1 MAAARPSP
9 IPALSARELELL
21 EAVCAGAE
29 VAAAWLD
36 AELNLPWCCRRFAEW
51 FPKGLPATAPD
62 VEGGWEAAARAV
74 LERGEVARVL
84 LPQECATGG
93 ARWVELGFRPWE
105 GGLLVIARDVTLRR
119 HVEEGLL
126 RGERLDSLGAVA
138 AGVAHDFNNYLTGI
152 LGVAGLLREGLPE
165 GDPQGEL
172 VSRLEGAA
180 RAAAGLARQILDYSR
195 DAGDVEGR
203 ADLRLCVQE
212 VAALMRHSL
221 DPRIE
226 VRVDPGDAPAP
237 VPLAAGRA
245 QQILMNLCCNARDA
259 MPAGGV
265 LELGVR
271 VHGSE
276 ATLRVRDTGMGMTEE
291 VRRRIFE
298 PFFTTKEPGRG
309 TGLGLAV
316 CREIVTAA
324 GGAIRVESVPG
335 EGTLFEIHLPLAAP
349 EASVTQ
355 RSPEVEAAGGHTILV
370 VDDEP
375 LIRMVA
381 ERFLERAGY
390 RVVSAGGGEEALERL
405 RREGAKIDL
414 VLLDLT
420 MPGMRGP
427 QVVAALRAFL
437 PDLPVVITSG
447 YSEQSVTQ
455 ATWAHEVQGFLAKP

>member
-1 MAAARPSP
+1 
-9 IPALSARELELL
+9 
-21 EAVCAGAE
+21 
-29 VAAAWLD
+29 
-36 AELNLPWCCRRFAEW
+36 
-51 FPKGLPATAPD
+51 
-62 VEGGWEAAARAV
+62 
-74 LERGEVARVL
+74 
-84 LPQECATGG
+84 
-93 ARWVELGFRPWE
+93 
-105 GGLLVIARDVTLRR
+105 
-119 HVEEGLL
+119 
-126 RGERLDSLGAVA
+126 
-138 AGVAHDFNNYLTGI
+138 
-152 LGVAGLLREGLPE
+152 
-165 GDPQGEL
+165 

-195 DAGDVEGR
+195 DAADTQGR
-203 ADLRLCVQE
+203 ADLRTCVEE

-226 VRVDPGDAPAP
+226 VRVDAGAGAAP
-237 VPLAAGRA
+237 VPLAPGRV

-291 VRRRIFE
+291 VRRRIFQ
-298 PFFTTKEPGRG
+298 PFFTTKEPGHG

-316 CREIVTAA
+316 CREIVAAA
-324 GGAIRVESVPG
+324 GGAIRVESAPG
-335 EGTLFEIHLPLAAP
+335 QGTLFEIHLPLAAAEAAPAEPLP
-349 EASVTQ
+349 EA
-355 RSPEVEAAGGHTILV
+355 EAAGGHTILV

-381 ERFLERAGY
+381 ERFLERAGF
-390 RVVSAGGGEEALERL
+390 RVVAAENGEQALDLL
-405 RREGAKIDL
+405 RREGQRIDL

-455 ATWAHEVQGFLAKP
+455 ATWAHEVQGFLAKPFDRKSLLAAIARALAGA